1 MTPSRHFSDAE
12 KMPPIEIDDHV
23 ADAPNLWYAF
33 TAITGIE
40 KMAKLFMYIPE
51 ELTKKDIKPDSE

>member
-1 MTPSRHFSDAE
+1 MTPRHFADMS
-12 KMPPIEIDDHV
+12 KNPIKYDEEIKDT
-23 ADAPNLWYAF
+23 PNLWYAF

-51 ELTKKDIKPDSE
+51 ELSQKDIKPDTSK

>member
-1 MTPSRHFSDAE
+1 MTPRHFADMN
-12 KMPPIEIDDHV
+12 KNPINYDREIKDT
-23 ADAPNLWYAF
+23 PNLWYAF

-51 ELTKKDIKPDSE
+51 ELSQKDIKPDTSK